1 MITKKQL
8 PPKAVEAF
16 FKANLKVRDQ
26 RDALVVFLNA
36 WPGACRWRQS
46 GGRGGR
52 GRDGEGLY
60 DLDQFILP
68 LKEPRT

>member
-36 WPGACRWRQS
+36 WPGADFRPAKKITNTWTAP
-46 GGRGGR
+46 GRI
-52 GRDGEGLY
+52 
-60 DLDQFILP
+60 ILH
-68 LKEPRT
+68 LKDTAHD